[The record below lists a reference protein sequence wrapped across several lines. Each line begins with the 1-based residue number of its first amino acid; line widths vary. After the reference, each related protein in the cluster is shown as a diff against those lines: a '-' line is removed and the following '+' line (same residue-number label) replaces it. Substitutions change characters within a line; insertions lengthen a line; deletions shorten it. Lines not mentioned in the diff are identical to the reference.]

1 MGWAKV
7 AHAIESGECKGTT
20 ARLGRF
26 TGTNPG
32 LLRVYVDDMDV
43 PLLSTPLT
51 MATFLRENSTDARV
65 GFTASTGESWVT
77 VDIVQWNFSSYA

>member
-1 MGWAKV
+1 
-7 AHAIESGECKGTT
+7 
-20 ARLGRF
+20 
-26 TGTNPG
+26 